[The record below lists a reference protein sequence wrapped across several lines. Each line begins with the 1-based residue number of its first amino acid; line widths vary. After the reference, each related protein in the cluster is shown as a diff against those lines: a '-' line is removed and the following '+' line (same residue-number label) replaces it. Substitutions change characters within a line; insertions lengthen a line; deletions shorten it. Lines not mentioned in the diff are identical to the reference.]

1 MSRPH
6 PLLWL
11 ALPLLLIA
19 ACVPPRQVLYP
30 ALGLREPALR
40 DFPPGFEVP
49 RSAETG
55 LPMPGFGGDPKR
67 GETRSLYRT
76 PVLFV
81 HGNTVSARFWLPV
94 REQFLAK
101 GWHRDELWAFG
112 YGWDHVH
119 YFDANDLSVPSLE
132 RGVASVLAYLSK
144 QRGVPVRQ
152 IDIVAHSMGVTLVRQ
167 WLKQTNRYHRV
178 RNLVAIAGAN
188 DGTWTSSSHPRGP
201 QRSVSWELSPNS
213 PWLAQLNRD
222 GETPGPTRYLT
233 VYDGRGWADVFF
245 PPPLQDSSALEG
257 AVNIA
262 YNREHGTW
270 FDHLDLAREPAPLGP
285 VFAFLSEAGEPLPR
299 ATPPRIRRDGE
310 RLIAEPAGARLHCA
324 DGGREARREGAG
336 KATWPLAQGALLSCF
351 ALDPASGLASPL
363 QRHAGAAGY
372 SAAAGAL
379 TVEASPPGG
388 VHSQWQRVELR
399 ASDPAAFI
407 AYTTSGT
414 PVVRGSPRYDPAH
427 PVVVTSPLR
436 LQAVAYAP
444 DGRQSEP
451 LVLDFDISLEKE
463 EAMTTLQRQLDPDAP
478 EQYEGRR
485 KKGR

>member
-1 MSRPH
+1 MSR
-6 PLLWL
+6 
-11 ALPLLLIA
+11 ARALLLTLLPALLLA
-19 ACVPPRQVLYP
+19 ACLPPRQVLYP
-30 ALGLREPALR
+30 ALGWREPALR
-40 DFPPGFEVP
+40 DFPPDFEVP

-55 LPMPGFGGDPKR
+55 RPMPGFGGDPKR

-81 HGNTVSARFWLPV
+81 HGNTVSARYWLPV
-94 REQFLAK
+94 RAQFLAR

-119 YFDANDLSVPSLE
+119 YFDANDPSVPSLE

-167 WLKQTNRYHRV
+167 WMKQTNSYHRV
-178 RNLVAIAGAN
+178 RNFVAIAGAN
-188 DGTWTSSSHPRGP
+188 DGAWTSSAHPRGP
-201 QRSVSWELSPNS
+201 QRAVSWELAPDS
-213 PWLAQLNRD
+213 PWIAQLNRD
-222 GETPGPTRYLT
+222 GETPGPTRYLAI
-233 VYDGRGWADVFF
+233 YDGTGWADVFY
-245 PPPLQDSSALEG
+245 PPPRQDGGALEG
-257 AVNIA
+257 ARNIA

-270 FDHLDLAREPAPLGP
+270 YDHLDLARRPEPLEP
-285 VFAFLSEAGEPLPR
+285 VFAFLTEVGEPLPR

-310 RLIAEPAGARLHCA
+310 RLVAEPAGARLHCA
-324 DGGREARREGAG
+324 DGGREPRREGAG
-336 KATWPLAQGALLSCF
+336 QPQRMLAADTVTSCF

-372 SAAAGAL
+372 VPAGEL
-379 TVEASPPGG
+379 KLEASPSGG
-388 VHSQWQRVELR
+388 VHTQWQRVELK

-414 PVVRGSPRYDPAH
+414 PVGRGSPRYDPAD
-427 PVVVTSPLR
+427 PVVVMSPLR
-436 LQAVAYAP
+436 LQAVAYTP
-444 DGRQSEP
+444 DGRASSP

-463 EAMTTLQRQLDPDAP
+463 EAMTSLQRQFDPEAP

-485 KKGR
+485 TKGR

>member
-1 MSRPH
+1 MSRR

-11 ALPLLLIA
+11 ALPLLLVA

-30 ALGLREPALR
+30 ALGLHEPALR

-55 LPMPGFGGDPKR
+55 QPMPGFGGDPKR

-94 REQFLAK
+94 REQFLAQ

-119 YFDANDLSVPSLE
+119 YFDSNDLSVPSLE
-132 RGVASVLAYLSK
+132 RAVSSVVAYLSK

-152 IDIVAHSMGVTLVRQ
+152 VDIVAHSMGVTLVRQ
-167 WLKQTNRYHRV
+167 WMKQTNSYHRV
-178 RNLVAIAGAN
+178 RNFVAIAGAN
-188 DGTWTSSSHPRGP
+188 HGTWTSSSHPRGQ
-201 QRSVSWELSPNS
+201 QRLVSWELHPGS

-222 GETPGPTRYLT
+222 GEAPGPTRYLT
-233 VYDGRGWADVFF
+233 VYDGSGWADVFF
-245 PPPLQDSSALEG
+245 PPPGEDSGALEG
-257 AVNIA
+257 ARNIP
-262 YNREHGTW
+262 YNREHGTA
-270 FDHLDLAREPAPLGP
+270 FDHLGLARKPAPLRP
-285 VFAFLSEAGEPLPR
+285 VFDFLTEAGEPLPR
-299 ATPPRIRRDGE
+299 ATAPRLRREGE
-310 RLIAEPAGARLHCA
+310 RLLAEPASARLHCA
-324 DGGREARREGAG
+324 DGGREPRRDGPG
-336 KATWPLAQGALLSCF
+336 QAQWTLSANGLMSCF

-372 SAAAGAL
+372 VAAGPLTLESSLAAGAY
-379 TVEASPPGG
+379 A
-388 VHSQWQRVELR
+388 QWQRVELR

-414 PVVRGSPRYDPAH
+414 PVTRGSPRYDPAD
-427 PVVVTSPLR
+427 PVVVMSPLR

-463 EAMTTLQRQLDPDAP
+463 EAMSTLQRQFDPEAP
-478 EQYEGRR
+478 EQYEGQRT
-485 KKGR
+485 KGR